1 MSTGAAYC
9 QLTHLLFRDAINLR
23 KVKWNS
29 RNEMDHLN
37 NWKILGT
44 SWKTLGV
51 DKPVLVERLTKG
63 KFQDNFE
70 FLQWFFKFFN
80 ANYVD
85 DGEEYDALAA
95 RGGEVS
101 SSVLY
106 PFIAVPGIRTMTG
119 IAETVENERNFYFEK
134 LRRIE
139 DMCNACA
146 EGENPDKE
154 AILAILYETNGTIG
168 NLGDFEEVIGEA
180 VGGGNVIMAIK
191 IANGE
196 NNKVSVSFMDMLD
209 FRVLTSEFIDS
220 PLFAQVENCIVG
232 IGPRECLVYADEGD
246 CPFTGKER
254 PKKLNALLRKVGV
267 LETNGVH
274 IPNTADWEEV
284 QNIFRPG
291 CEHVITANFR
301 FLLFLVLI
309 ADAKGTSGTVYGLLN
324 KCRTAPGQRLL
335 REWLARPL
343 CDLRQITE
351 RQDVVESLVINSDV
365 RRTLSDMLLP
375 KVPDSSQLARKLVL
389 SKAKLQVVKPLLTMI
404 TTRKTGDFRIRP
416 DIDPELLRIS
426 EDMADLEK
434 QAEKARAKIAS
445 RLDIDSVKLM
455 HSPAKISS
463 SETTYIELHSKI
475 WRKVVG
481 TCAGYAPALSGLST
495 ALATIDVVTSLAR
508 LATDSAGEYVRPKL
522 EPMGSGV
529 FELRKCRHPVLE
541 ALIDEHFIPNDIDL
555 GSNRMVVLTGANMGG
570 KSTYLRSAAI
580 SALLAQI
587 GSFVPATYA
596 RLSVLDGIFT
606 RVGASDQQTRGI
618 STFMAEMLDS
628 ATILE
633 TATPNS
639 LVIVDELG
647 RGTSTYDGF
656 GLAWAISKVRLSDLL
671 NRVRC
676 FCLFATHFHEM
687 GALAKQ
693 PGATAMQ
700 MSVAVQ
706 DGQLTMLYEVRPGV
720 AQSSFGIHVSRTV
733 GFPEHIVEEASRILE
748 ELENPASEADIDD
761 LIEKFKTAD
770 DTQLMQLLET
780 AKPARVLAPRFL
792 EAQVE
797 ARGVFVPDIE
807 TMDDTPPPLKFLVKM
822 ALVGIDFRAP
832 LREVKRVQ
840 FGILSPDE
848 IKRMSVGEIEFPEI
862 YENGKPKKGGLMDPR
877 QGVIDR
883 RGRCMTCAG
892 NLADCPGHFA
902 HLELARPVFH
912 IGFLTKTLKVLR
924 CVCFYCSKLLLD
936 KDNQRVKDIIRKTQ
950 GNPRRRLTLI
960 YDMCKSKVV
969 CDGGNEIE
977 SVNPEEGD
985 DGEKVIKAGGCGRY
999 QPSYR
1004 RTGIDI
1010 NAEWKKNVNEDTQ
1023 ERKIFLTAERALEIF
1038 KQISDEDVVIL
1049 GMDPHFARPDW
1060 MICTVLPV
1068 PPLAVRP
1075 AVVTFGSARNQ
1086 DDLTHKLSDIIKT
1099 NIQLRNNEANGAAAH
1114 VLADDVKLLQY
1125 HVATLVDNCI
1135 PGLPTATQKGGR
1147 PLKSI
1152 KQRLK
1157 GKEGRIRGNLMGK
1170 RVDFS
1175 ARTVITADPNL
1186 PIDTVGVPRTIAQNL
1201 TFPEIVTPFNIDKL
1215 QELVNRGDSQYPGAK
1230 YIIRENGA
1238 RVDLRYHPRA
1248 ADLHLQPGYRVERHM
1263 RDGDIIVFNRQP
1275 TLHKMS
1281 MMGHRVK
1288 ILPWSTFRMNL
1299 SVTTPYNADFDG
1311 DEMNLHLPQSLETRA
1326 EIEEIAMV
1334 PRQLITPQA
1343 NKPVMGIVQD
1353 TLCAVRMMTKRD
1365 VYIDYPRMMDLLMY
1379 LPSWEGKVP
1388 QPAIMKPKPLWTGKQ
1403 LFSLIIPGNVNVLRT
1418 HSTHPDDEDSG
1429 PYKWISPGDT
1439 KVLVEHGELISGI
1452 VCSRTVGRSAGNLL
1466 HVVAL
1471 ELGHE
1476 VAAKFYS
1483 HIQTV
1488 INAWLIG
1495 EGHTIGIGD
1504 TIADQATYRDI
1515 QDTIRKA
1522 KLDVIDVIEKA
1533 HNDDL
1538 EPTPGNTLR
1547 QTFENKV
1554 NRILNDARDR
1564 TGSSAQKSLSEFNN
1578 FKSMVVSG
1586 SKGSKIN
1593 ISQVI
1598 ACVGQ
1603 QNVEGKRIPFGFR
1616 HRTLPHFI
1624 KDDYGPESKGFVEN
1638 SYLAGLTPAEF
1649 FFHAMGGREGLIDTA
1664 VKTAETGYIQ
1674 RRLIKAMESVMVNY
1688 DGTVRNSIAQM
1699 IQLRYGEDGLDGMW
1713 VENQNMP
1720 TMKPTHMLFEKDF
1733 KNDLSDEKTLR
1744 KYYTED
1750 LVRELQASPEAT
1762 KELEAEFQQL
1772 EEDRRLLRKIFP
1784 TGDAKIVLPCN
1795 LQRLIWNAQKIF
1807 HVETR
1812 KVSSL
1817 SPLHVIE
1824 GVRKLSKKLVIVSG
1838 EDKISK
1844 QAQYNATLLMNIL
1857 IRSTLCSKK
1866 MASTHKLNMEAFD
1879 WLIGEIETR
1888 FQQAIAQPG
1897 EMVGALAAQ
1906 SLGEPATQMTLNT
1919 FHYAGVS
1926 AKNVTLGVPRLK
1938 EIINVSK
1945 QLKTPSLTVFLQ
1957 GAAAKDAEK
1966 AKDVLCK
1973 LEHTTLK
1980 KVVSNTAIYYDPDPK
1995 NTCIEEDEEWV
2006 SIFYEMADFDPKPC
2020 FSHGFFAWN
2029 WTGKGLRFEDEYR
2042 YFSVLLL
2049 HSMTDKKLSME
2060 HIADKIQ
2067 QGFGDDLNV
2076 IYTDDNAD
2084 KLVFRLRITNQP
2096 SDKSAEVEQ
2105 VDKMEDDVFLR
2116 CIESNMLSDL
2126 TLQGIGSISKVYMH
2140 KPTTDDKKRVVITPE
2155 GGFKAISE
2163 WLLET
2168 DGTALLKVLSEQHID
2183 PVRTT
2188 SNDICEIFEVLGIE
2202 AVRKAIEREMNN
2214 VISFDGSYVNYRHLA
2229 LLCDV
2234 MTAKGH
2240 LMAITRHGI
2249 NRQEVGALMRCS
2261 FEETVDILMEA
2272 AVHAEVDPVKGVSEN
2287 IMLGQ
2292 LAKAGTGC
2300 FDLVLDAE
2308 KCKYGIEVSCN
2319 IC

>member
-1 MSTGAAYC
+1 
-9 QLTHLLFRDAINLR
+9 
-23 KVKWNS
+23 
-29 RNEMDHLN
+29 
-37 NWKILGT
+37 
-44 SWKTLGV
+44 
-51 DKPVLVERLTKG
+51 
-63 KFQDNFE
+63 
-70 FLQWFFKFFN
+70 
-80 ANYVD
+80 
-85 DGEEYDALAA
+85 
-95 RGGEVS
+95 
-101 SSVLY
+101 
-106 PFIAVPGIRTMTG
+106 
-119 IAETVENERNFYFEK
+119 
-134 LRRIE
+134 
-139 DMCNACA
+139 
-146 EGENPDKE
+146 
-154 AILAILYETNGTIG
+154 
-168 NLGDFEEVIGEA
+168 
-180 VGGGNVIMAIK
+180 
-191 IANGE
+191 
-196 NNKVSVSFMDMLD
+196 
-209 FRVLTSEFIDS
+209 
-220 PLFAQVENCIVG
+220 
-232 IGPRECLVYADEGD
+232 
-246 CPFTGKER
+246 
-254 PKKLNALLRKVGV
+254 
-267 LETNGVH
+267 
-274 IPNTADWEEV
+274 
-284 QNIFRPG
+284 
-291 CEHVITANFR
+291 
-301 FLLFLVLI
+301 
-309 ADAKGTSGTVYGLLN
+309 
-324 KCRTAPGQRLL
+324 
-335 REWLARPL
+335 
-343 CDLRQITE
+343 
-351 RQDVVESLVINSDV
+351 
-365 RRTLSDMLLP
+365 
-375 KVPDSSQLARKLVL
+375 
-389 SKAKLQVVKPLLTMI
+389 
-404 TTRKTGDFRIRP
+404 
-416 DIDPELLRIS
+416 
-426 EDMADLEK
+426 
-434 QAEKARAKIAS
+434 
-445 RLDIDSVKLM
+445 
-455 HSPAKISS
+455 
-463 SETTYIELHSKI
+463 
-475 WRKVVG
+475 
-481 TCAGYAPALSGLST
+481 
-495 ALATIDVVTSLAR
+495 
-508 LATDSAGEYVRPKL
+508 
-522 EPMGSGV
+522 
-529 FELRKCRHPVLE
+529 
-541 ALIDEHFIPNDIDL
+541 
-555 GSNRMVVLTGANMGG
+555 
-570 KSTYLRSAAI
+570 
-580 SALLAQI
+580 
-587 GSFVPATYA
+587 
-596 RLSVLDGIFT
+596 
-606 RVGASDQQTRGI
+606 
-618 STFMAEMLDS
+618 
-628 ATILE
+628 
-633 TATPNS
+633 
-639 LVIVDELG
+639 
-647 RGTSTYDGF
+647 
-656 GLAWAISKVRLSDLL
+656 
-671 NRVRC
+671 
-676 FCLFATHFHEM
+676 
-687 GALAKQ
+687 
-693 PGATAMQ
+693 
-700 MSVAVQ
+700 
-706 DGQLTMLYEVRPGV
+706 
-720 AQSSFGIHVSRTV
+720 
-733 GFPEHIVEEASRILE
+733 
-748 ELENPASEADIDD
+748 
-761 LIEKFKTAD
+761 
-770 DTQLMQLLET
+770 
-780 AKPARVLAPRFL
+780 
-792 EAQVE
+792 
-797 ARGVFVPDIE
+797 
-807 TMDDTPPPLKFLVKM
+807 M

-840 FGILSPDE
+840 FGILGPDE

-912 IGFLTKTLKVLR
+912 VGFLAKILKILR

-936 KDNQRVKDIIRKTQ
+936 KDNQRIKEIIRKTQ

-960 YDMCKSKVV
+960 YDMCKSKIV
-969 CDGGNEIE
+969 CDGGNELE
-977 SVNPEEGD
+977 SQTMEDGD

-1038 KQISDEDVVIL
+1038 KQISDEDCLIL
-1049 GMDPHFARPDW
+1049 GMDPRFARPDW

-1334 PRQLITPQA
+1334 PRHLITPQS

-1388 QPAIMKPKPLWTGKQ
+1388 QPAIMKPKALWTGKQ

-1538 EPTPGNTLR
+1538 EPTPGRVVLR
-1547 QTFENKV
+1547 KSLFQNSTISNQWWFLGRKVLKLTSLRLLLVWV
-1554 NRILNDARDR
+1554 NRTL
-1564 TGSSAQKSLSEFNN
+1564 
-1578 FKSMVVSG
+1578 
-1586 SKGSKIN
+1586 
-1593 ISQVI
+1593 
-1598 ACVGQ
+1598 
-1603 QNVEGKRIPFGFR
+1603 KR
-1616 HRTLPHFI
+1616 
-1624 KDDYGPESKGFVEN
+1624 N

-1688 DGTVRNSIAQM
+1688 DGTVRNSLAQM

-1713 VENQNMP
+1713 VENQSMP
-1720 TMKPTHMLFEKDF
+1720 TMKPTNMLFERDF
-1733 KNDLSDEKTLR
+1733 KNDLSDEKSLR
-1744 KYYTED
+1744 KFYTED
-1750 LVRELQASPEAT
+1750 LIRELQNSPEAT

-1784 TGDAKIVLPCN
+1784 TAFSYVS
-1795 LQRLIWNAQKIF
+1795 
-1807 HVETR
+1807 ETIPFS

-1824 GVRKLSKKLVIVSG
+1824 GVKKLSKRLIIVSG

-1879 WLIGEIETR
+1879 WLIGEIETK

-2006 SIFYEMADFDPKPC
+2006 SIFYEMADFDPSRASP
-2020 FSHGFFAWN
+2020 WV
-2029 WTGKGLRFEDEYR
+2029 LRLELDR
-2042 YFSVLLL
+2042 KR
-2049 HSMTDKKLSME
+2049 MTDKKLSME

-2096 SDKSAEVEQ
+2096 SDKNAEIEQ

-2126 TLQGIGSISKVYMH
+2126 TLQ
-2140 KPTTDDKKRVVITPE
+2140 
-2155 GGFKAISE
+2155 
-2163 WLLET
+2163 
-2168 DGTALLKVLSEQHID
+2168 
-2183 PVRTT
+2183 
-2188 SNDICEIFEVLGIE
+2188 
-2202 AVRKAIEREMNN
+2202 
-2214 VISFDGSYVNYRHLA
+2214 VISY
-2229 LLCDV
+2229 
-2234 MTAKGH
+2234 
-2240 LMAITRHGI
+2240 
-2249 NRQEVGALMRCS
+2249 
-2261 FEETVDILMEA
+2261 ILF
-2272 AVHAEVDPVKGVSEN
+2272 N
-2287 IMLGQ
+2287 IL
-2292 LAKAGTGC
+2292 
-2300 FDLVLDAE
+2300 
-2308 KCKYGIEVSCN
+2308 S
-2319 IC
+2319 